1 MFGPMSPPPGG
12 SGFPPTVFAHFSPFP
27 PGSPPSPMFTPG
39 MPPRAGVHQVPSPE
53 GSPNSPDSRMLRQL
67 LQVVSKMGSLLSQT
81 DQTLNDVTVR
91 QSSIEDRL
99 SLMEQRSTRHRMPCS
114 RSVLNLLCLLVLRI
128 DSRAL
133 EVLDQDRNT
142 NDNVRKAVVDIGH
155 IADDV
160 RDIRNLANDNDT

>member
-1 MFGPMSPPPGG
+1 M
-12 SGFPPTVFAHFSPFP
+12 
-27 PGSPPSPMFTPG
+27 
-39 MPPRAGVHQVPSPE
+39 
-53 GSPNSPDSRMLRQL
+53 
-67 LQVVSKMGSLLSQT
+67 
-81 DQTLNDVTVR
+81 
-91 QSSIEDRL
+91 
-99 SLMEQRSTRHRMPCS
+99 
-114 RSVLNLLCLLVLRI
+114 RI

>member
-12 SGFPPTVFAHFSPFP
+12 SGFPPPVFAHFSPFP

-39 MPPRAGVHQVPSPE
+39 MPPRPGVHQVPNPE

-67 LQVVSKMGSLLSQT
+67 LQAISKIGSLLSQT

-99 SLMEQRSTRHRMPCS
+99 SLMEQRSTRYRMPC
-114 RSVLNLLCLLVLRI
+114 I
-128 DSRAL
+128 
-133 EVLDQDRNT
+133 E
-142 NDNVRKAVVDIGH
+142 
-155 IADDV
+155 
-160 RDIRNLANDNDT
+160 IR